1 MPAPPSLVADPAAA
15 AISMT
20 AVASSGSQPQR
31 ARTGSPSAPR
41 TVVSRHWPPVAAST
55 AWTVPSP
62 PSAIGMHRVW
72 APGQACRTPRA
83 MAAAAS
89 GADRL
94 SLNESGAMT
103 IFTMVRLLARQG
115 ERL

>member
-1 MPAPPSLVADPAAA
+1 
-15 AISMT
+15 
-20 AVASSGSQPQR
+20 
-31 ARTGSPSAPR
+31 
-41 TVVSRHWPPVAAST
+41 
-55 AWTVPSP
+55 
-62 PSAIGMHRVW
+62 MHRVW